1 MTIDTIN
8 VRHNFQDAEMAEL
21 AREQSRHLNKQS
33 ELEQSLKAI
42 SAQYKADIEGEK
54 AKIGGCSHRISQ
66 GWEMRDVN
74 ALLIRERPE
83 GYGLTIRLDS
93 GAIWKR
99 RKLEE
104 AERQMS
110 LTTELPKSWF
120 AVMVLRV
127 DDTDWKHVDAYAVPV
142 YEDEFDKLKGL
153 PGVLEY
159 RAWEDNPQIEGA

>member
-1 MTIDTIN
+1 MTTDTIN
-8 VRHNFQDAEMAEL
+8 VRHNFEDSEMAEL

-66 GWEMRDVN
+66 GWEMRDVP
-74 ALLIRERPE
+74 ALLIRERPA
-83 GYGLTIRLDS
+83 GYGMTIRLDS

-104 AERQMS
+104 PERQMI
-110 LTTELPKSWF
+110 LTTEPPKPFF
-120 AVMVLRV
+120 AVCILRV
-127 DDTDWKHVDAYAVPV
+127 DDADWKNVEAFPMPV
-142 YEDEFDKLKGL
+142 FEDEFDKLKGL
-153 PGVLEY
+153 PGVLEW
-159 RAWEDNPQIEGA
+159 RAWEDHSMIEGE